1 LKIAA
6 DFRAAPVGDDRSRL
20 STETRVLPLDAM
32 SRRLFRA
39 YWLVVGPSS
48 ALIRRRW
55 LRAIAATAQ
64 T

>member
-6 DFRAAPVGDDRSRL
+6 DFRAKPVGEARSRL
-20 STETRVLPLDAM
+20 STETRVLPLDGM

-39 YWLVVGPSS
+39 YWLVVGPFS

-55 LRAIAATAQ
+55 LRAIAAGARR
-64 T
+64 